1 MSDEAN
7 TEQPTAFS
15 FGKRFS
21 TARAAL
27 NLSREE
33 VAKELRLGVEI
44 ISALE
49 SEDHEQLSA
58 PIYVTGYI
66 RNYARLLKIPAEPL
80 LAAYNKLQ
88 VESPTIVSNAIP
100 KRGPSYSRV
109 LIKIASLSIVLVLI
123 AGIASWFQS
132 QNFEPSTWF
141 SKSEE
146 VESAEPLVA
155 LPQLAEEDDVPSTKE
170 AEIVVSETEN
180 VIATEAESEPVIEA
194 EPAIAVP
201 EPVIEAE
208 SEPAKPVTEASKPEM
223 VINLSSDSW
232 ADIQDSTGKQLIYG
246 LLRSGKEYRLTGII
260 PFKVFLGNA
269 KGVRIEYNGQLID
282 IEQHIRGNLARF
294 QIGVA
299 GE

>member
-1 MSDEAN
+1 MSDEAT

-49 SEDHEQLSA
+49 DEDHEQLSA

-88 VESPTIVSNAIP
+88 VESPTIIANAIP
-100 KRGPSYSRV
+100 KRGPSYSRL

-155 LPQLAEEDDVPSTKE
+155 LPQLAEEDEVPSTNE

-180 VIATEAESEPVIEA
+180 VVATKVESEPVIEA
-194 EPAIAVP
+194 EPATTAP

-208 SEPAKPVTEASKPEM
+208 SEPAKPVVKANKPEM

-232 ADIQDSTGKQLIYG
+232 ADIQDSTGKRLIYG
-246 LLRSGKEYRLTGII
+246 LLRSGKEYRLAGER

-294 QIGVA
+294 QVGVA